1 MTIQELEQKNELLRK
16 LRWLEDIR
24 LAYGQM
30 LERIRRNTKDGV
42 CSFTIEGIDYSDC
55 GDGRTFNLNPHRTI
69 DPRHIADG
77 LDEAIKAL
85 DAEIAALTAT
95 IEDRTP
101 SREQYIKRTA
111 ELLHETGTACV
122 STDDGGICHID
133 YFNGTL
139 AEAEAS
145 VRRALAGERGEQVVN
160 EPRPLK
166 GLSRLAAWW
175 LFRKHKKV

>member
-1 MTIQELEQKNELLRK
+1 MTIKELEQKNELLQK
-16 LRWLEDIR
+16 LRWLEQIR
-24 LAYGQM
+24 FHYGQM
-30 LERIRRNTKDGV
+30 LERIRCNTKDGK
-42 CSFTIEGIDYSDC
+42 CFFTIEGIHFSAC
-55 GDGRTFNLNPHRTI
+55 GDGETFNLNPHRTI

-85 DAEIAALTAT
+85 DAEIATLTAT
-95 IEDRTP
+95 IEDSAP
-101 SREQYIKRTA
+101 SREQYIKHTA
-111 ELLHETGTACV
+111 ELLHKTGTACV

-133 YFNGTL
+133 YFSGTL

-145 VRRALAGERGEQVVN
+145 VRRAMAGERIDN
-160 EPRPLK
+160 EPHPVKLR